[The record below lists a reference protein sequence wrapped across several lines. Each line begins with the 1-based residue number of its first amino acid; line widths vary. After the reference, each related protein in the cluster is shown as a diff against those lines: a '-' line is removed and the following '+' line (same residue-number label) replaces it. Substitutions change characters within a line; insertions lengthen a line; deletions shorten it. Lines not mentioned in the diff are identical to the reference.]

1 MEGYFEWK
9 EKSEPYMFKPKGSDH
24 FLVAALYS
32 KDNEIIILTK
42 DATTELGKIHERM
55 PVILTDEDVEIWL
68 NPNNT
73 KEIGSIIRNSLL
85 KKDKE
90 IWKNVGFT
98 RLAPHVNSIKEKS
111 KKCIMTYEEF
121 KKEQDRTGIMRFFK
135 KPQPLEVVVSST
147 EIVEVAPQT
156 TTGDNIDS
164 IECLDKAE
172 KRDIVEANA
181 VQIENNE

>member
-1 MEGYFEWK
+1 MKWGHQASHNFIINARSEELLAKRTFVNMINNRCVVVMEGYFEWK
-9 EKSEPYMFKPKGSDH
+9 EKSEPYMFKPKNSDH

-32 KDNEIIILTK
+32 NDNEVIILTK
-42 DATTELGKIHERM
+42 DATKEIDCVHERM
-55 PVILTDEDVEIWL
+55 PVILSDEDVEVWL

-73 KEIGSIIRNSLL
+73 KEIASILRNSLL

-90 IWKNVGFT
+90 IWKNIGFT

-135 KPQPLEVVVSST
+135 KPQPV
-147 EIVEVAPQT
+147 
-156 TTGDNIDS
+156 
-164 IECLDKAE
+164 
-172 KRDIVEANA
+172 
-181 VQIENNE
+181 